1 MNASSRHLPQSP
13 EQAPVILYGRASF
26 DRQQNVAQIAARLNA
41 GGGRTFIAA
50 YEDLS
55 GPSIPDVLDRLAA
68 EGARQ
73 ALVIPVA
80 FPADPSLSAWLA
92 GALSAWRTQQADQ
105 PWADFDLRI
114 GPPVEQ
120 FLDVA
125 TAVSQAIASPPAQ
138 LKPVAEVRPSMGK
151 AGWSDV
157 PEHARQVFFCLGARC
172 AHRRALPLYQ
182 HMRALMKNIRPLNA
196 GPQRTMCV
204 RTGCLYPCNQ
214 GPLLIVQ
221 PDGVWYGGLDEA
233 VLTRIVDEHL
243 LGGRPVQEAIV
254 HRQNLNPSEPVLAP
268 APAHVPV
275 PAQTPSEPASS
286 DA

>member
-1 MNASSRHLPQSP
+1 MSIASQPLPGL
-13 EQAPVILYGRASF
+13 ADDTPVILYGRASF
-26 DRQQNVAQIAARLNA
+26 DRQQNVARIADNLHVA
-41 GGGRTFIAA
+41 GGRQFIAA
-50 YEDLS
+50 FEDLS
-55 GPSIPDVLDRLAA
+55 GPSIPDVLDQLVQQ
-68 EGARQ
+68 GVSQ

-80 FPADPSLSAWLA
+80 FPADPSLSVWLA
-92 GALSAWRTQQADQ
+92 GALSAWRAQQAGR

-120 FLDVA
+120 FLDIA
-125 TAVSQAIASPPAQ
+125 TAVTQAIASAPAS

-151 AGWSDV
+151 AGWTDV
-157 PEHARQVFFCLGARC
+157 PEHARQVFFCLGPRC

-182 HMRALMKNIRPLNA
+182 HMRALMKNIRPLNS

-221 PDGVWYGGLDEA
+221 PDGVWYGDLDET
-233 VLTRIVDEHL
+233 VLARIVHEHL
-243 LGGRPVQEAIV
+243 LAGRPVQEAIV
-254 HRQNLNPSEPVLAP
+254 HRQAINSANSA
-268 APAHVPV
+268 PV
-275 PAQTPSEPASS
+275 PRQTPPGLASD